1 MENATGDEFAVGLLE
16 GNKKVANLMD
26 LSQWRLTPYQVLA
39 LGFAGLILVGALLL
53 MLPVASRS
61 GQGTPFIDALFTA
74 TSAVC
79 VTGLVVVDTGTHYS
93 SFGHTVIIF
102 LIQAGGLGIMAM
114 STLFALLIGK
124 KIRLKERLLMQEALN
139 QLSVSGVV
147 RLTIYIIRVTLLIE
161 FIGGTIL
168 ALRWYPELGPT
179 GIYYGYWHA
188 ISAFCNAGFDLFG
201 AVHGPFSGITAY
213 VDDIVVNLTI
223 AGLIILGGIGFAV
236 MHDVWET
243 SSFLRLSLHSK
254 IVLITTAVLIFTG
267 AGLIYL
273 FEHANPDTLKPLSL
287 QGKLLASFFQSVT
300 PRTAG
305 YNTLDMSK
313 LYDGTLFLLIILM
326 FVGASPASTGG
337 GIKTSTTA
345 VLMLAIW
352 ALIRGRSDAECFG
365 RRIPKDI
372 IYKAFSVMFIAFMLV
387 VIVTMAL
394 TITEHFSFISILFEV
409 TSAFGT
415 VGLTTGITPTLSS
428 SGKVWLILTMFAGRV
443 GPVTLALAIAMRS
456 RKAQIQYPDGKIIIG

>member
-1 MENATGDEFAVGLLE
+1 MTLFE
-16 GNKKVANLMD
+16 GKTRVSNLMD
-26 LSQWRLTPYQVLA
+26 ISQWRLTPYQVLV
-39 LGFAGLILVGALLL
+39 LGFAGLILSGSFLLT
-53 MLPVASRS
+53 LPLATQS

-93 SFGHTVIIF
+93 SFGHTVIIL

-139 QLSVSGVV
+139 QLTVSGVV
-147 RLTIYIIRVTLLIE
+147 RLTIYIIKITLMIE

-168 ALRWYPELGPT
+168 ALRWYPELGLK

-201 AVHGPFSGITAY
+201 SVSGPFSGITAY

-236 MHDVWET
+236 MHDVWT
-243 SSFLRLSLHSK
+243 SRSFGKCSMHSK
-254 IVLITTAVLIFTG
+254 IVLITSAVLIISG
-267 AGLIYL
+267 SLLIYW
-273 FEHANPDTLKPLSL
+273 FEYSNPDTLKPLST
-287 QGKLLASFFQSVT
+287 QGKILSSFFQSVT

-305 YNTLDMSK
+305 YNTLDISK
-313 LYDGTLFLLIILM
+313 LYDGTLFLMIIFM
-326 FVGASPASTGG
+326 FIGASPASTGG

-345 VLMLAIW
+345 VLLLAIW

-365 RRIPKDI
+365 RRIPKEF
-372 IYKAFSVMFIAFMLV
+372 IYKAFSVMFISFILV

-394 TITEHFSFISILFEV
+394 TITERVSFISVLFEV

-415 VGLTTGITPTLSS
+415 VGLSTGITPTLSTA
-428 SGKVWLILTMFAGRV
+428 GKVWLIITMFAGRV

-456 RKAQIQYPDGKIIIG
+456 RKAQLQYPDGKIIIG

>member
-1 MENATGDEFAVGLLE
+1 MGDEFAVDLLE
-16 GNKKVANLMD
+16 RNKSVANLMD

-39 LGFAGLILVGALLL
+39 LGFAGLVFLGALLL
-53 MLPVASRS
+53 TLPVASQS

-93 SFGHTVIIF
+93 SFGHTVIIL

-139 QLSVSGVV
+139 QLSVSGIV
-147 RLTIYIIRVTLLIE
+147 RLMIYIIHVTVLIE
-161 FIGGTIL
+161 FVGGTIL
-168 ALRWYPELGPT
+168 AFRWYPELGMK
-179 GIYYGYWHA
+179 GIYFGYWHA

-201 AVHGPFSGITAY
+201 SVHGPFSGISAY
-213 VDDIVVNLTI
+213 VSDPVVNLTVMCMI
-223 AGLIILGGIGFAV
+223 VLGGIGFAV
-236 MHDVWET
+236 LHDIWT
-243 SSFLRLSLHSK
+243 CRSFGRLSMHSK
-254 IVLITTAVLIFTG
+254 IVLVTTG
-267 AGLIYL
+267 ALILTGSIL
-273 FEHANPDTLKPLSL
+273 FYIFEYANPDTLKPLSAQSRIL
-287 QGKLLASFFQSVT
+287 GSMFQSVT
-300 PRTAG
+300 SRTAG
-305 YNTLDMSK
+305 FNTIDISK
-313 LYDGTLFLLIILM
+313 VYDGTLFLLILFM
-326 FVGASPASTGG
+326 FIGASPASTGG
-337 GIKTSTTA
+337 GIKTSTAA

-352 ALIRGRSDAECFG
+352 SLIRGRSDAECFG
-365 RRIPKDI
+365 RRIPQAV
-372 IYKAFSVMFIAFMLV
+372 IYKAFSILLIAFMLV

-415 VGLTTGITPTLSS
+415 VGLSTGITPTLSTA
-428 SGKVWLILTMFAGRV
+428 GKIWLILTMFAGRV

>member
-1 MENATGDEFAVGLLE
+1 MTFFE
-16 GNKKVANLMD
+16 GKRRVANLMD
-26 LSQWRLTPYQVLA
+26 LSQWRLTPYQVLV
-39 LGFAGLILVGALLL
+39 LGFAGLIIFGAILLTF
-53 MLPVASRS
+53 PIATRS

-93 SFGHTVIIF
+93 SLGQMVIIL

-139 QLSVSGVV
+139 QLTVAGVV
-147 RLTIYIIRVTLLIE
+147 RLTIYIIRITLLIE

-168 ALRWYPELGPT
+168 AIHWYPEMGAK

-188 ISAFCNAGFDLFG
+188 VSSFCNAGFDLFG
-201 AVHGPFSGITAY
+201 PITGKFSSITSY
-213 VDDIVVNLTI
+213 VDDITVNLTI
-223 AGLIILGGIGFAV
+223 AGLIILGGIGFSV
-236 MHDVWET
+236 MHDVW
-243 SSFLRLSLHSK
+243 SSRSFGGLSMHSK
-254 IVLITTAVLIFTG
+254 IVLVTTAILIT
-267 AGLIYL
+267 AGSMLIYI
-273 FEHANPDTLKPLSL
+273 FEHANPDTLAPLST
-287 QGKLLASFFQSVT
+287 QGKLLGSFFQSVT

-305 YNTLDMSK
+305 YNTLDISK
-313 LYDGTLFLLIILM
+313 LYDETLLLIIILM
-326 FVGASPASTGG
+326 FIGASPASTGG

-345 VLMLAIW
+345 VLILAIW

-365 RRIPKDI
+365 RRIPKEI
-372 IYKAFSVMFIAFMLV
+372 IYKAFSVMFISFVLV
-387 VIVTMAL
+387 IIVTMAL
-394 TITEHFSFISILFEV
+394 SITEHVSFISVLFEV

-415 VGLTTGITPTLSS
+415 VGLTTGITPNLSTA
-428 SGKVWLILTMFAGRV
+428 GKAWLIVTMFAGRV

-456 RKAQIQYPDGKIIIG
+456 RKAQLQYPDGKIIIG

>member
-1 MENATGDEFAVGLLE
+1 MAVALF
-16 GNKKVANLMD
+16 NRNQRVANLMD

-39 LGFAGLILVGALLL
+39 LGFAGLILLGALCLT
-53 MLPVASRS
+53 LPAASQS

-93 SFGHTVIIF
+93 SFGHTVIIL

-147 RLTIYIIRVTLLIE
+147 RLTIYIIQVTLLIE

-168 ALRWYPELGPT
+168 AIHWYPELGLQ
-179 GIYYGYWHA
+179 GVYYGYWHA
-188 ISAFCNAGFDLFG
+188 VSAFCNAGFDLFG
-201 AVHGPFSGITAY
+201 AVHGPFSGISMY
-213 VDDIVVNLTI
+213 IEDPVVNITVVC
-223 AGLIILGGIGFAV
+223 LIVLGGIGFAV
-236 MHDVWET
+236 LYDVWT
-243 SSFLRLSLHSK
+243 CRSFGRLAMHSK
-254 IVLITTAVLIFTG
+254 IVLITTGVLIL
-267 AGLIYL
+267 AGSVLFYL
-273 FEHANPDTLKPLSL
+273 FEQGNPDTLKPLGL
-287 QGKLLASFFQSVT
+287 QGRILGSLFHSVT

-305 YNTLDMSK
+305 FNTLDISK
-313 LYDGTLFLLIILM
+313 LYDGTLFLLIIFM
-326 FVGASPASTGG
+326 FIGASPASTGG

-365 RRIPKDI
+365 RRIPKEI
-372 IYKAFSVMFIAFMLV
+372 IYKAFSVMLIAFLLV
-387 VIVTMAL
+387 AVVTMAL

-415 VGLTTGITPTLSS
+415 VGLSTGITPTLSN